1 MTINPALDA
10 QMVIYGWMI
19 QKIAQLVMDQH
30 IMIHLF
36 KNACHAWLIVKTV
49 LMVNNANNA
58 ILAIIGMF
66 HCNNV

>member
-1 MTINPALDA
+1 
-10 QMVIYGWMI
+10 MI

-36 KNACHAWLIVKTV
+36 KNACHAWLIVKTA